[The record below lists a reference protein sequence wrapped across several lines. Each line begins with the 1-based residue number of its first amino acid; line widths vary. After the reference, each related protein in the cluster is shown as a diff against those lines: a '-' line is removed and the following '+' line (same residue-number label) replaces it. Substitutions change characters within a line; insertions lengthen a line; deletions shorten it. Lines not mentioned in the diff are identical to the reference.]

1 MNRSIVG
8 LSLVVLVVGGP
19 LWLYQEDPYHKFG
32 FILSLVGTIV
42 LIVGLAIPKKRA
54 GKVNNCRSAVHP
66 FLVTRF
72 SV

>member
-42 LIVGLAIPKKRA
+42 LIVGLAIPKKSPR
-54 GKVNNCRSAVHP
+54 C
-66 FLVTRF
+66 
-72 SV
+72 